1 MAQPGWPPELGRRSI
16 GSVPI
21 EALRAVGR
29 SKIAIGI
36 SSGPEWLNEL
46 KVRITRE
53 GSTKMTNHTTICAG
67 IDTGKRKL
75 DVAIEGRCEQ
85 LQVDNTPEGHELLLA
100 WLRQHRVKRVG
111 IEASGG
117 YEQPVVIELRRKR
130 FVVVVFQPAQVR
142 GYAKFQLQRAKNDK
156 IDAALIASC
165 TAAVRK
171 IHAAPDPRLLPF
183 AERLTMIDQ
192 IGEDVARL
200 KNRIESCRNAMIKK
214 LWQEDI
220 ARLEKREKAEFT
232 VLVTLIRK
240 HRDLA
245 KRLELIH
252 SVDGI
257 GLPTAVAILV
267 RLPEIGE
274 ITREQAVALAGLAP
288 YDDDS
293 GERQGVRHIEGG
305 RKRLRRALYTAA
317 LAASFRWNR
326 QLIQLYQRL
335 TAAGKEHKRALVA
348 CARKMLIFAN
358 TVVARGTPW
367 CDKPPTVNAS
377 IAGASSVS

>member
-1 MAQPGWPPELGRRSI
+1 MA
-16 GSVPI
+16 
-21 EALRAVGR
+21 
-29 SKIAIGI
+29 K
-36 SSGPEWLNEL
+36 
-46 KVRITRE
+46 
-53 GSTKMTNHTTICAG
+53 HTTICAG

-75 DVAIEGRCEQ
+75 DVAIDGSSEQ
-85 LQVDNTPEGHELLLA
+85 LQVENTAEGHEALLT
-100 WLRQHRVKRVG
+100 WLRQHRVKRIG

-117 YEQPVVIELRRKR
+117 YEQPVVAELRRKG

-142 GYAKFQLQRAKNDK
+142 AYAKFHLQRAKNDK
-156 IDAALIASC
+156 IDAAIIAAC

-183 AERLTMIDQ
+183 AAQLTMIDQ
-192 IGEDVARL
+192 IGEDIARL
-200 KNRIESCRNAMIKK
+200 KNRIESCRNETINK

-220 ARLEKREKAEFT
+220 ARLEQRERAALKA
-232 VLVTLIRK
+232 LVAAIRK
-240 HRDLA
+240 HPDLA
-245 KRLELIH
+245 KRLALIS

-267 RLPEIGE
+267 RLPEIGQ

-293 GERQGVRHIEGG
+293 GDRSGVRHIEGG
-305 RKRLRRALYTAA
+305 RKRLRRALYTAS
-317 LAASFRWNR
+317 LAASFRWNP

-335 TAAGKEHKRALVA
+335 TAAGKEHKPALVA

-367 CDKPPTVNAS
+367 CGEPPGSLPAS
-377 IAGASSVS
+377 

>member
-1 MAQPGWPPELGRRSI
+1 LGRRSI
-16 GSVPI
+16 GSLPT
-21 EALRAVGR
+21 EALRAVIR
-29 SKIAIGI
+29 SKIAIGT

-53 GSTKMTNHTTICAG
+53 GSTKMTKHITICAG

-75 DVAIEGRCEQ
+75 DLALDGSKERLQ
-85 LQVDNTPEGHELLLA
+85 LDNTPEGHKVLLS
-100 WLRQHRVKRVG
+100 WLRQHRVTRVG

-117 YEQPVVIELRRKR
+117 YEQPVVAELRRKR

-142 GYAKFQLQRAKNDK
+142 AYAKFHSLRAKNDK
-156 IDAALIASC
+156 IDAALIAAC
-165 TAAVRK
+165 TAAARK

-183 AERLTMIDQ
+183 AEQLTMIDQ
-192 IGEDVARL
+192 LGEDAARL
-200 KNRIESCRNAMIKK
+200 KNRVESCRNARIKE
-214 LWQEDI
+214 LWEEEI
-220 ARLEKREKAEFT
+220 GRLGKREKVELKA
-232 VLVTLIRK
+232 LIASIRK
-240 HRDLA
+240 HPDLA
-245 KRLELIH
+245 KRLDLIN
-252 SVDGI
+252 SIDGI

-267 RLPEIGE
+267 RLPEVGQ

-293 GERQGVRHIEGG
+293 GERVGVRHIEGG
-305 RKRLRRALYTAA
+305 RKRLRRALYTAS

-326 QLIQLYQRL
+326 QLIDLYQRL
-335 TAAGKEHKRALVA
+335 TAAGKGHKRALVA

-367 CDKPPTVNAS
+367 GDRPALKAATAPA
-377 IAGASSVS
+377 A

>member
-1 MAQPGWPPELGRRSI
+1 MA
-16 GSVPI
+16 
-21 EALRAVGR
+21 
-29 SKIAIGI
+29 K
-36 SSGPEWLNEL
+36 
-46 KVRITRE
+46 
-53 GSTKMTNHTTICAG
+53 HTTICAG

-75 DVAIEGRCEQ
+75 DVSLEDCREQ
-85 LQVDNTPEGHELLLA
+85 LQVPNSPEGHAILLA
-100 WLRQHRVKRVG
+100 WLRQQHVKRIG

-117 YEQPVVIELRRKR
+117 YEQAVVTELRRKR

-142 GYAKFQLQRAKNDK
+142 AYAKFHAQRAKNDK
-156 IDAALIASC
+156 IDAALIATC

-183 AERLTMIDQ
+183 AEELTMIDQ
-192 IGEDVARL
+192 IGEDIARL
-200 KNRIESCRNAMIKK
+200 KNRIESCRNEAINK

-220 ARLEKREKAEFT
+220 ARLEQRERTALKA
-232 VLVTLIRK
+232 LVASIRK
-240 HRDLA
+240 HPDLA
-245 KRLELIH
+245 KRLELIN

-267 RLPEIGE
+267 RLPEIGQ

-293 GERQGVRHIEGG
+293 GDRVGVRHIEGG
-305 RKRLRRALYTAA
+305 RKRLRRALYTAS
-317 LAASFRWNR
+317 LPASFRWNP

-367 CDKPPTVNAS
+367 CGEPPARTLPTS
-377 IAGASSVS
+377 

>member
-1 MAQPGWPPELGRRSI
+1 M
-16 GSVPI
+16 
-21 EALRAVGR
+21 
-29 SKIAIGI
+29 
-36 SSGPEWLNEL
+36 
-46 KVRITRE
+46 
-53 GSTKMTNHTTICAG
+53 TKHTTICAG

-85 LQVDNTPEGHELLLA
+85 LQVENTPEGHKALVA
-100 WLRQHRVKRVG
+100 WLREYGVKRVG

-117 YEQPVVIELRRKR
+117 YEQPVVAELRRTR

-142 GYAKFQLQRAKNDK
+142 AYAKFHLQRAKNDK
-156 IDAALIASC
+156 IDAVLIASC

-183 AERLTMIDQ
+183 AERLTRIDQ
-192 IGEDVARL
+192 IGEDIARL

-214 LWQEDI
+214 LWQADI
-220 ARLEKREKAEFT
+220 ARLEKREKAELK
-232 VLVTLIRK
+232 VLVTSIRK

-245 KRLELIH
+245 RRLELIN
-252 SVDGI
+252 SVAGI

-267 RLPEIGE
+267 RLPEIGR

-293 GERQGVRHIEGG
+293 GERVGVRHIEGG
-305 RKRLRRALYTAA
+305 RKRLRRAVYTAS
-317 LAASFRWNR
+317 LAASFRWNP

-335 TAAGKEHKRALVA
+335 TAAGKQHKQALVA

-367 CDKPPTVNAS
+367 DDEPPARKAS
-377 IAGASSVS
+377 ITAPLSVS